1 MAVIPWVYTT
11 EGGAG
16 IYTWA
21 NINTGDTCQPLAI
34 PGHSDKTVT
43 IEGTVTTF
51 ALQGSNAP
59 GGGNPRTLHDID
71 MTTLI
76 TTAGIFTIKEN
87 PLLIIPLLTTGT
99 GVTVAIV
106 TW

>member
-16 IYTWA
+16 IYTWGPIA
-21 NINTGDTCQPLAI
+21 TGDTCQPLAI
-34 PGHSDKTVT
+34 PGHSDKTIT

-51 ALQGSNAP
+51 ALQGSNDPTGA
-59 GGGNPRTLHDID
+59 NPRTLHDID
-71 MTTLI
+71 MTTPI
-76 TTAGIFTIKEN
+76 TAAGIYTIKEN
-87 PLLIIPLLTTGT
+87 PLVIIPLLTTGS